1 MHKASKLSE
10 ERIERLLYGT
20 PLPDVNK
27 PKRYKPGAE
36 EGAAEARAHMEKAR
50 QLLADQQSKQSQNGA
65 SMTVSLY
72 TSNASGKT
80 EIVVQTNAQTLDLF
94 VSGLADALVS
104 SLESMTPDRRLELIS
119 SMLRNAFPVGF
130 AIAGYKA
137 ERVTEARVL
146 VCGAAA
152 PAESSLLAHS
162 RS

>member
-1 MHKASKLSE
+1 
-10 ERIERLLYGT
+10 
-20 PLPDVNK
+20 
-27 PKRYKPGAE
+27 
-36 EGAAEARAHMEKAR
+36 MEKAK
-50 QLLADQQSKQSQNGA
+50 QLLAEQQAKKQGTGSN
-65 SMTVSLY
+65 MTVSLY
-72 TSNASGKT
+72 TSTVSGKT
-80 EIVVQTNAQTLDLF
+80 EVVVQTNAQTLDLF
-94 VSGLADALVS
+94 VSGLADAMVA

-162 RS
+162 RA